1 MSILFLYECGVFLK
15 YRQNNVDYAMSTSN
29 EFDDE
34 DDAAELKFTSDIKD
48 CETLLISEVYLILQK
63 RRQEMD
69 EQEIF
74 VQPNENFMRC
84 YEYVQ
89 AFARFRSQ
97 ESVRDLRA
105 LLEHKNFHRF
115 EVAQLGSLCPESA
128 EEAKSFIPSLH
139 SKIDDSDLEF
149 LLRELSPHFS

>member
-1 MSILFLYECGVFLK
+1 
-15 YRQNNVDYAMSTSN
+15 MSTSN

-149 LLRELSPHFS
+149 LLREHMKKTEKRSI